1 MKKLKPIKCDCGN
14 TYIDIF
20 SQTNLDGD
28 GIEFVCMCQSCKRV
42 VIGDSLEKAILA
54 WNRRSK

>member
-1 MKKLKPIKCDCGN
+1 MKKLKPIKCDCEN

-28 GIEFVCMCQSCKRV
+28 GIEFVVMCQRCKRIA
-42 VIGDSLEKAILA
+42 IGSTKQIAINN
-54 WNRRSK
+54 WNGEN